1 MTHFTAPNTVTP
13 DTTAHHREAIPVAVL
28 GAGAWGTALAAAATG
43 KADVLLWARQSQ
55 TALEI
60 NQTHRNARY
69 LPDIPLP
76 ALLAA
81 TNDLAAAFDHVTQ
94 AGNPGLLVL
103 GTPVSGLTD
112 MCDAINARVKQHDS
126 LIGVIWTCKGLDAQ
140 SAKLPHEMVSDALSP
155 LSQLALGVLSGPSFA
170 LEVARG
176 LPVALTIASDEP
188 AIRQAATDI
197 FHSDHIRV
205 YSTNDVVGVEVGGA
219 LKNIMAIACGVSD
232 GLSLGNN
239 ARAALITRGLAE
251 MTRFG
256 TALGAQSATFYGLTG
271 LGDLVLTATG
281 ELSRN
286 RQVGLQIGQ
295 GKQLSEI
302 LAQGLTAE
310 GARCAQAVLQR
321 ARKLNISMPITEA
334 VCATLFDNVPPAQ
347 AVAKLMARDA
357 TEE

>member
-1 MTHFTAPNTVTP
+1 MKTNTAKRLDP
-13 DTTAHHREAIPVAVL
+13 IPVTVL
-28 GAGAWGTALAAAATG
+28 GAGAWGTALAAGATSN
-43 KADVLLWARQSQ
+43 ANVLLWSRRPE
-55 TALEI
+55 TAAEI
-60 NQTHRNARY
+60 NQTHVNTRY
-69 LPDIPLP
+69 LPDIGLP
-76 ALLAA
+76 ASLAA
-81 TNDLAAAFDHVTQ
+81 TCDLAAAFNHVMQ
-94 AGNPGLLVL
+94 DGKPGLLVL

-112 MCDAINARVKQHDS
+112 MCAAISTHIKHHDA
-126 LIGVIWTCKGLDAQ
+126 LLGVVWTCKGLDAQ
-140 SAKLPHEMVSDALSP
+140 SAKLPHEVVNAALGP
-155 LSQLALGVLSGPSFA
+155 LSQLARGVLSGPSFA
-170 LEVARG
+170 LEVARE
-176 LPVALTIASDEP
+176 LPVALTIASEQQT
-188 AIRQAATDI
+188 IRQAATEV
-197 FHSDHIRV
+197 FHNDHMRI
-205 YSTNDVVGVEVGGA
+205 YTTNDVVGVEVGGA

-256 TALGAQSATFYGLTG
+256 IALGAQSATFSGLTG

-281 ELSRN
+281 DLSRN

-295 GKQLSEI
+295 GKRLTDI

-321 ARKLNISMPITEA
+321 ASDLKITLPITQA
-334 VCATLFDNVPPAQ
+334 VCETLFGNVPAAQ